1 MKYVCLFFALLIG
14 TSVIAQEKFFTRTGH
29 VSFFS
34 EAALENIEAH
44 NHQVTSILNVENG
57 DLVFSILMKGF
68 EFDKALMQEHF
79 NESYVESEKFPKASF
94 KGSIENFESLDLA
107 KDGTYE
113 VTVSG
118 DIDLHGVT
126 KNYKTQGTIIK
137 KGDKMDAKTKFN
149 IKVADHNV
157 KIPAGKLDNI
167 SEIVEITVDM
177 NYAPYG
183 K

>member
-1 MKYVCLFFALLIG
+1 
-14 TSVIAQEKFFTRTGH
+14 
-29 VSFFS
+29 
-34 EAALENIEAH
+34 
-44 NHQVTSILNVENG
+44 
-57 DLVFSILMKGF
+57 MKGF
-68 EFDKALMQEHF
+68 EFEKALMQEHF
-79 NESYVESEKFPKASF
+79 NESYVESEKFPKTSF
-94 KGSIENFESLDLA
+94 KGSIENFKSLDLS
-107 KDGTYE
+107 KDGTYD

-118 DIDLHGVT
+118 DIDLHGIS
-126 KNYKTQGTIIK
+126 KNYKTQGTITK
-137 KGDKMDAKTKFN
+137 KGDKMDAKAKFN